1 MECVSGV
8 RERGGVCGWCEG
20 EEWSV
25 WVVECVSSVSSVRV
39 VVYSGV

>member
-8 RERGGVCGWCEG
+8 RERVECVGGVRERSGVCEWCEG

-25 WVVECVSSVSSVRV
+25 
-39 VVYSGV
+39 

>member
-8 RERGGVCGWCEG
+8 RERVECVGGVRERGGVWGWCEG

-25 WVVECVSSVSSVRV
+25 
-39 VVYSGV
+39 